1 MKILVIEDQLPLLQQ
16 IEKLIC
22 NEGYVC
28 EIASDFKSAWE
39 KVWSYKYDL
48 LVVDINLPGGSGLE
62 IIHKVKNEHP
72 KTAIIV
78 ISARDSTA
86 NKIEGLEIGA
96 DDYITKPF
104 EMSELLARI
113 KSVLRRYFFQGDSS
127 ITFGDITLDPNNQT
141 VQVYGKFLDLTKTEY
156 KILLFFFSNVGRV
169 LTRDGM
175 AEHVWGDHMD
185 LADSYDFIY
194 SHIKNLRK
202 KIRDAGGV
210 DPIKVVYGVGYKLQ
224 AQSKL

>member
-28 EIASDFKSAWE
+28 EIAFDFKSAWE

-48 LVVDINLPGGSGLE
+48 LVVDINLPDGSGLE

-113 KSVLRRYFFQGDSS
+113 KSVLRSYFFQGDSS

-141 VQVYGKFLDLTKTEY
+141 V
-156 KILLFFFSNVGRV
+156 
-169 LTRDGM
+169 
-175 AEHVWGDHMD
+175 
-185 LADSYDFIY
+185 
-194 SHIKNLRK
+194 
-202 KIRDAGGV
+202 
-210 DPIKVVYGVGYKLQ
+210 
-224 AQSKL
+224 

>member
-1 MKILVIEDQLPLLQQ
+1 MKILVVEDQIPLLTQ
-16 IEKLIC
+16 IEKLISK
-22 NEGYVC
+22 EGYVC
-28 EIASDFKSAWE
+28 ETASDFKIAWE
-39 KVWSYKYDL
+39 KVWSFSYDL

-62 IIHKVKNEHP
+62 IIRKVKNEHP

-78 ISARDSTA
+78 ISARDSIA

-104 EMSELLARI
+104 EMAELLARI
-113 KSVLRRYFFQGDSS
+113 KSVLRRYFFQGDST
-127 ITFGDITLDPNNQT
+127 ITYGDITLDTNNQSVVVNGT
-141 VQVYGKFLDLTKTEY
+141 QLDLTKSEY
-156 KILLFFFSNVGRV
+156 KILLFFFSNEGRV
-169 LTRDGM
+169 LTREGM

-185 LADSYDFIY
+185 LADSFDFIY

-210 DPIKVVYGVGYKLQ
+210 DPIKVVYGVGYKLHIRPN
-224 AQSKL
+224 S